1 MIQVFSTG
9 RGGSEAASYL
19 NEQLEEWK
27 KGFGNNSIEIIS
39 FHTTSNKWGFMLTIH
54 YKVIRF

>member
-9 RGGSEAASYL
+9 QIGDAAASSL
-19 NEQLEEWK
+19 NEKFEEWK
-27 KGFGNNSIEIIS
+27 KGFGNNSIEIIN
-39 FHTTSNKWGFMLTIH
+39 FHTTSSKWGFMLTIH